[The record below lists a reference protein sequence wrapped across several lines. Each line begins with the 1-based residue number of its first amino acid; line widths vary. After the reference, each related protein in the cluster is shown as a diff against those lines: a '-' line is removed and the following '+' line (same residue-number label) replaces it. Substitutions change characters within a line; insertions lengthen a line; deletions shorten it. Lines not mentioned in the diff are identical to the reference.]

1 MYAHRLTHFA
11 ILLAAMAALT
21 LPNLGVQSLWDIDEG
36 VNAEAAREMMEAGTW
51 ISPLFNFELRTAK
64 PALLYWL
71 QMASYS
77 VFGVNEFA
85 ARMPSVL
92 AGMATVLLVYE
103 LARRMF
109 GAATGLLAGIV
120 LASALEFCMLS
131 HAATPDGTL
140 LTFTVLTMFSFW
152 IGSRNGGR
160 SWFLP

>member
-1 MYAHRLTHFA
+1 MFAHRFSHYA
-11 ILLAAMAALT
+11 VLLSAMAVLT
-21 LPNLGVQSLWDIDEG
+21 LPNLGVHSLWDVDEG

-71 QMASYS
+71 QMTSYS

-85 ARMPSVL
+85 ARLPSVL
-92 AGMATVLLVYE
+92 AGMVTVLLVYE

-109 GAATGLLAGIV
+109 GASTGLLAGIV
-120 LASALEFCMLS
+120 LASAFEFCMLS
-131 HAATPDGTL
+131 HAATPDSTL
-140 LTFTVLTMFSFW
+140 LAFTVLTMFSFW

-160 SWFLP
+160 G